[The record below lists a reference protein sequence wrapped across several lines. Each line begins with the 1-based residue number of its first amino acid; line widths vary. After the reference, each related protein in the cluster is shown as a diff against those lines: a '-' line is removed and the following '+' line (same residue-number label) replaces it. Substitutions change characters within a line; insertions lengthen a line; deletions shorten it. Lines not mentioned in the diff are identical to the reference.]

1 MITDELA
8 GVVDSGAFNIGT
20 LAPKEKKT
28 VEAYYLLKL
37 QDINAGKVVNK
48 ALTTGTYGPDDKKIT
63 TPPSE
68 VEVPTYR
75 DPKLM
80 LVKALSSVVP
90 EPAYA
95 GDVLEW
101 TVTAT
106 NEGNVTLYNIK
117 VSDPLVGAVIA
128 PASLASLA
136 PSESGTF
143 TVKAPIQQNHLND
156 GKVVNT
162 AKADF
167 EDPTGPQPPVD
178 SNEAVTPLAHKP
190 SISLEKVAILD
201 GLSNPAKIG
210 DELRYSCTIRNTG
223 DASTG

>member
-1 MITDELA
+1 MSEPSLKFEKKLKQSNVKTPSNVGDKITYEFIVENIGNTTLNNVVITDELA

-20 LAPKEKKT
+20 LAPKKTKT

-37 QDINAGKVVNK
+37 QDINAGKVINK
-48 ALTTGTYGPDDKKIT
+48 ALATGTYGPDDKKIT

-75 DPKLM
+75 DPKLT

-95 GDVLEW
+95 GDMLEW
-101 TVTAT
+101 AVTAT

-128 PASLASLA
+128 PASLASLE
-136 PSESGTF
+136 PGESGTF
-143 TVKAPIQQNHLND
+143 TVWPAAGFMD
-156 GKVVNT
+156 T
-162 AKADF
+162 R
-167 EDPTGPQPPVD
+167 
-178 SNEAVTPLAHKP
+178 
-190 SISLEKVAILD
+190 
-201 GLSNPAKIG
+201 LS
-210 DELRYSCTIRNTG
+210 
-223 DASTG
+223 